1 MVRSAF
7 GISSSWNSRRND
19 GTAMPT
25 RISTGMM
32 VQATSISV
40 LCVVLEGMGFFLA
53 LNLTMTMTSSASTNS
68 VMMVISQNRKLWNQM
83 MFSITGVAASCSVY
97 SQGAGWPISANAAPP
112 QASAAPIT
120 VNPSNRRPL
129 WPIDI
134 FMPLALL
141 YDFGPLS
148 MPANRLT
155 MLHDPHPD
163 NGL

>member
-1 MVRSAF
+1 MVKSAF
-7 GISSSWNSRRND
+7 GMSSSWNSRRND

-40 LCVVLEGMGFFLA
+40 LWVVLDGMGFFLA
-53 LNLTMTMTSSASTNS
+53 LNFTMTITSSASTNS

-83 MFSITGVAASCSVY
+83 MFSITGVAASCSLY

-112 QASAAPIT
+112 KTSAVPTTA
-120 VNPSNRRPL
+120 NPSNQRPL

-141 YDFGPLS
+141 MTWSPQH
-148 MPANRLT
+148 ARQQA
-155 MLHDPHPD
+155 D
-163 NGL
+163 NAARSAP

>member
-7 GISSSWNSRRND
+7 GMSSSWNNSRNE

-40 LCVVLEGMGFFLA
+40 LWVVLDGIGLALA
-53 LNLTMTMTSSASTNS
+53 LNFITTMTSSASTNS

-112 QASAAPIT
+112 PAST
-120 VNPSNRRPL
+120 VPTMADPSNRRPVR
-129 WPIDI
+129 PIDI

-141 YDFGPLS
+141 VTESRGYSAARATKMPYDPQPCG
-148 MPANRLT
+148 
-155 MLHDPHPD
+155 
-163 NGL
+163 